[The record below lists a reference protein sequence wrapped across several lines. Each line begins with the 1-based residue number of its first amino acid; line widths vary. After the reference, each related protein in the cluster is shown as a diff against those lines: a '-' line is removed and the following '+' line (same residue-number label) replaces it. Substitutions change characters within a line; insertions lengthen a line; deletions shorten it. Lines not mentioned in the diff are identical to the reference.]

1 MRLDNL
7 RIEPTGRGRRLTARV
22 EWEAADRP
30 DFELY
35 YEVPEEHGPDLASRA
50 DPLLAAALPAASW
63 YGEER
68 LVVEGEVC
76 PRLKGGL
83 DAVIRKYCIW
93 YDRCHPVE
101 IEATEGWGPPPGRV
115 RRRTGLLLS
124 GGVDSLALLREHRS
138 RFASDHPE
146 RVRDCVLVFGLN
158 SYDFSDGAP
167 VAERVEAFEELR
179 DRMEHLTAPERE
191 ALPPVYTNVRSL
203 YSDFSTWVRVGSGGG
218 IVSSGLALGR
228 RITDLWVGGDGL
240 GWDDSPPRGLHR
252 SLTHLFSTSGVR
264 VHYGQPSL
272 RRLDKTRLVAAWKEG
287 LAHLRSCYC
296 LEPQPPPDL
305 NCGRCEKCVRTMLA
319 LVAVG
324 ALDRAVTYPRD
335 DLDPETIRDAEVAE
349 DHLPYYAECIGPLEA
364 RGREDLA
371 RAVRRKVE
379 ATDRSGRPAV
389 VGSTLRRLVSW
400 VRDRRGGATPST
412 S

>member
-7 RIEPTGRGRRLTARV
+7 RTESTDRRRRLTARV
-22 EWEAADRP
+22 SWEAADRP
-30 DFELY
+30 DFEFY
-35 YEVPEEHGPDLASRA
+35 YEVPEEYGPDLRCRA
-50 DPLLAAALPAASW
+50 EPLVAAALPAASW

-101 IEATEGWGPPPGRV
+101 IEATQGLGPPPGRD

-124 GGVDSLALLREHRS
+124 GGIDSLALLREHRS
-138 RFASDHPE
+138 RFPAEHPE
-146 RVRDCVLVFGLN
+146 RVRDCLLVFGLN
-158 SYDFSDGAP
+158 SYDLRGGVP
-167 VAERVEAFEELR
+167 VAERVAAFEKLR
-179 DRMEHLTAPERE
+179 DRMEGLTAPERE
-191 ALPPVYTNVRSL
+191 TLIPVYTNVRNL
-203 YSDFSTWVRVGSGGG
+203 YSDFDTWVRVGTGGG
-218 IVSSGLALGR
+218 IVSNGLALGR
-228 RITDLWVGGDGL
+228 RLTDLWVGGDGF

-264 VHYGQPSL
+264 AHYGQPGL
-272 RRLDKTRLVAAWKEG
+272 RRLDKTRLVAAWEEG

-296 LEPQPPPDL
+296 LEVQPPPDL

-335 DLDPETIRDAEVAE
+335 DLDPETIRDTEVAE
-349 DHLPYYAECIGPLEA
+349 DHLPYYAECIGPLEE
-364 RGREDLA
+364 RGRGDLA
-371 RAVRRKVE
+371 AAVRRKME
-379 ATDRSGRPAV
+379 ATDRA
-389 VGSTLRRLVSW
+389 GSPPLEGALRRLVSW
-400 VRDRRGGATPST
+400 VRDRRWSSTPSV